1 MATMVWAMIWAI
13 ALRSNSDR
21 SFLREL
27 KFRFEIRIFQF
38 MIKINIQDQHSKVN
52 VDDLDKKSSAKQSK
66 RADDFYLKLP
76 PRFS

>member
-27 KFRFEIRIFQF
+27 KFRSEIQIFQF

-66 RADDFYLKLP
+66 KADDFYLKLP

>member
-1 MATMVWAMIWAI
+1 
-13 ALRSNSDR
+13 
-21 SFLREL
+21 
-27 KFRFEIRIFQF
+27 

-66 RADDFYLKLP
+66 KADDFYLKLP

>member
-1 MATMVWAMIWAI
+1 MVWAMIWAI

-21 SFLREL
+21 NFFRKL
-27 KFRFEIRIFQF
+27 KFRSEIQIFQF
-38 MIKINIQDQHSKVN
+38 MIKINIQDQHSKAN

-66 RADDFYLKLP
+66 KADNFYLELP

>member
-13 ALRSNSDR
+13 ALWSNSDR

-27 KFRFEIRIFQF
+27 KFRSEIQIFQF

-66 RADDFYLKLP
+66 KADDFYLKLP